1 MAAKEVIFIG
11 GSRDGDFADCFG
23 SMLVAWHEDNYEQS
37 NGYLN
42 GRLMLLHKD
51 FINQYK
57 DK

>member
-11 GSRDGDFADCFG
+11 GSRDGDCRPAHGC
-23 SMLVAWHEDNYEQS
+23 MCIEWIEDNYEQS